1 MTPAEAAAR
10 IACAHCGLTV
20 PASREA
26 PEGEAS
32 FCCDGCATVYAAIE
46 ACGLTRYYEML
57 QATGE
62 PGTPTAPSGRS
73 YTELDDPAFLSRAAE
88 PTAGGLSA
96 TELYLEGVH
105 CAACVWL
112 VEKVP
117 TLVAGVA
124 EVRLDLSRSKARV
137 VWDPGVARLSEAA
150 RALDR
155 LGYPV
160 HPYRAARVAELRRK
174 EDRALLIKIGVAG
187 AIAGNVMAIAFALY
201 GGILHGIEP
210 EFLRLF
216 RWTSLV
222 LTVPS
227 VFWCGGVFFRGA
239 IGALRARTLHM
250 DVPVALALAAA
261 FAQGAWNTI
270 RGGGEVYFDA
280 ACVLVFLLLAGRFIQ
295 IRRQRAAAE
304 AAELLTSL
312 APSVARVIEG
322 GAVREV
328 PVETLL
334 PGMRIEV
341 RAGETLPADGT
352 VAAGHSSLD
361 LSLLTGESRPV
372 EARRGDAVH
381 AGTVALSGRLEVD
394 VSSAG
399 EETRVGRLMRLVED
413 HVRRRAPVVQLAD
426 RIAGRFVAAVLVLAA
441 ATFAVWWR
449 ISPQQAFDNAI
460 ALLIVTCPCA
470 LGLATPLA
478 LAAAV
483 GRAAKA
489 GFLVRGAD
497 AIEALSRGGTAILD
511 KTGTLTEGN
520 LAVVAWVGSEEA
532 FALAAAVEAHS
543 SHPIARALAA
553 ATPAA
558 FGPVDVVETRGGG
571 VAARVELREVVVGSP
586 EFIARAVGAIPTDI
600 RARAEEW
607 SSAGLTPILIAID
620 GAVVAAAGLGDPVR
634 PDGRDAVARLRSL
647 GWAPRILSGDH
658 ASVVAAV
665 AGELGIEGAD
675 ASGGV
680 SPEAKLDAVLA
691 AKSAGPVMMVGDG
704 VNDAAALAAA
714 SVGVAVHGGAEAALA
729 AADVFVTRPGVGRLV
744 ELVEG
749 AKRTMHVV
757 RRNLGLSLAYNVVG
771 VALAM
776 AGYIDPMIAAIMMP
790 VSSLTVVISSAFA
803 DTFRRPGGV

>member
-1 MTPAEAAAR
+1 MLR
-10 IACAHCGLTV
+10 RL
-20 PASREA
+20 R
-26 PEGEAS
+26 
-32 FCCDGCATVYAAIE
+32 DGVRGDRRPS
-46 ACGLTRYYEML
+46 GLTRYYEML
-57 QATGE
+57 QAAGE
-62 PGTPTAPSGRS
+62 PGAPAAPSGRS
-73 YTELDDPAFLSRAAE
+73 YAELDDPAFLARASE
-88 PTAGGLSA
+88 PVAGGLAA
-96 TELYLEGVH
+96 TELYLEAVH

-117 TLVAGVA
+117 SLVPGVA

-137 VWDPGVARLSEAA
+137 VWDPGIARLSGAA

-216 RWTSLV
+216 RWTSLA
-222 LTVPS
+222 LTIPS
-227 VFWCGGVFFRGA
+227 VFWCGSVFLRGA

-250 DVPVALALAAA
+250 DVPVALALVAA
-261 FAQGAWNTI
+261 FVQGAWNTI

-280 ACVLVFLLLAGRFIQ
+280 ATVLVFLLLSGRFIQ

-304 AAELLTSL
+304 AAELLASL
-312 APSVARVIEG
+312 APSVARVIEK
-322 GAVREV
+322 GATREV

-334 PGMRIEV
+334 PGTRIEV

-352 VAAGHSSLD
+352 IAAGHTSLD
-361 LSLLTGESRPV
+361 LSLLTGESLPV
-372 EARRGDAVH
+372 EAGPGDAVH
-381 AGTVALSGRLEVD
+381 AGTVATSGRLEID
-394 VSSAG
+394 VASSG

-413 HVRRRAPVVQLAD
+413 HARRRAPVVLLAD

-441 ATFAVWWR
+441 ATFALWWR

-497 AIEALSRGGTAILD
+497 AIEVLARGGTAILD
-511 KTGTLTEGN
+511 KTGTLTEGI
-520 LAVVAWVGSEEA
+520 LAVVAWEGPDEA
-532 FALAAAVEAHS
+532 RAMAAAAEAQS
-543 SHPIARALAA
+543 AHPVARALAA
-553 ATPAA
+553 GATAA
-558 FGPVDVVETRGGG
+558 LGPVEVIETRGGG
-571 VAARVELREVVVGSP
+571 VVGRVGRSEVVVGSP
-586 EFIARAVGAIPTDI
+586 EFVARQVGPLPAALG
-600 RARAEEW
+600 ARVASW
-607 SSAGLTPILIAID
+607 SADGLTPVAIAVD
-620 GAVVAAAGLGDPVR
+620 GDVVAAAGLGDPVR
-634 PDGRDAVARLRSL
+634 ADAKDAIAKLRAL

-658 ASVVAAV
+658 PSVVVAV
-665 AGELGIEGAD
+665 AGELGIEWRD

-680 SPEAKLDAVLA
+680 TPEAKLDAVLA

-749 AKRTMHVV
+749 ARRTMHVV

-803 DTFRRPGGV
+803 ETFRRPGGA